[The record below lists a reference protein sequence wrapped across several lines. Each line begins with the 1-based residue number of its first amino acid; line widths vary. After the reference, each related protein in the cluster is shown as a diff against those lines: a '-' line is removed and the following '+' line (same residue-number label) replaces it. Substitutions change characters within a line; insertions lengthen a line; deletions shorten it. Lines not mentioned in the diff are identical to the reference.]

1 MKLEGKIKQ
10 KNRKPKAKARSL
22 AIKEL
27 NNLSKQLV
35 EHLRNYQHR
44 VDKAQDEFMADPD
57 AMRGLILAGTGSG
70 KTELFIVLIKKMIL
84 LAQKAKLKKILI
96 AHPRLALSFD
106 QQKRLKKSFSGHFS
120 VEFTSFSS
128 GKVID
133 TWQGRKNQST
143 INKEELL
150 ELQNSCSADLHIT
163 FSSYDS
169 LHKIADM
176 SYDLIVCD
184 EAHYLC
190 NNKLRQNLYL
200 FRDDVKVLF
209 YTATPIKVAAQEE
222 SMDNIELFGNVIA
235 NVPPSELIPYGYVVS
250 PRVRFMRVRTK
261 NNGNMVDYAT
271 TIGEAYKDQLAQV
284 DKRFNH
290 KMLVAMPNTQ
300 FFDEIMAGLGTI
312 RTIVGDWNVDVYYV
326 SAERCSINGKPETDR
341 ELVLEHFAK
350 NQNKCII
357 IHCDTLAEGID
368 IDGIGGVFLLR
379 NLGLA
384 KTIQTIGRACRP
396 AREDINKDGTIKED
410 RIKTNAI
417 VTLAMVDGEWFSN
430 AKTSDYAEVFKQ
442 GGYADLWDYVDPE
455 FKEEGKKKPD
465 GDDLEDP
472 KIKEI
477 EDAYFSDRVDE
488 LYEQMKKDL
497 EMNDA

>member
-1 MKLEGKIKQ
+1 MSYKIDGGKLIKKSNQTKKVKKEMKFV
-10 KNRKPKAKARSL
+10 AD
-22 AIKEL
+22 
-27 NNLSKQLV
+27 QLV
-35 EHLRNYQHR
+35 SHLRNYQRR
-44 VDKAQDEFMADPD
+44 VDIAQDEFMADPES
-57 AMRGLILAGTGSG
+57 MRGCVFAGTGSG

-106 QQKRLKKSFSGHFS
+106 QQKRLKKSFNGHFS

-143 INKEELL
+143 VDREELL
-150 ELQNSCSADLHIT
+150 ELQTSCSADLHIT

-176 SYDLIVCD
+176 NYDLIVCD

-190 NNKLRQNLYL
+190 NNKLRNNLYL
-200 FRDDVKVLF
+200 FRSDVKVLF

-222 SMDNIELFGNVIA
+222 SMDNINLFGNVIA
-235 NVPPSELIPYGYVVS
+235 EVPPSELIPYGYVVP
-250 PRVRFMRVRTK
+250 PRVRFMNVRTK
-261 NNGNMVDYAT
+261 NNGNAVDYAT
-271 TIGEAYKDQLAQV
+271 TIAEAYKDQLAQV

-312 RTIVGDWNVDVYYV
+312 RKIVGDWNVDVYYV
-326 SAERCSINGKPETDR
+326 SADGCSINGKAEIDR
-341 ELVLEHFAK
+341 EKVLDHFAK
-350 NQNKCII
+350 NPNKCII

-384 KTIQTIGRACRP
+384 KSIQTIGRACRP
-396 AREDINKDGTIKED
+396 AKQDLNEDGGIKED
-410 RIKTNAI
+410 RIKTGAI
-417 VTLAMVDGEWFSN
+417 VTLAMIDGEWFSN
-430 AKTSDYAEVFKQ
+430 TKTSDYAEMFKQ
-442 GGYADLWDYVDPE
+442 GGYGDLWDYVDPE
-455 FKEEGKKKPD
+455 FKEEGKNRQSSNED
-465 GDDLEDP
+465 TDL
-472 KIKEI
+472 KVKEI
-477 EDAYFSDRVDE
+477 EDTWFGNRVDE
-488 LYEQMKKDL
+488 LYNQMKKDL
-497 EMNDA
+497 EMKDA

>member
-1 MKLEGKIKQ
+1 MAYEIVKDSLSKINNEK
-10 KNRKPKAKARSL
+10 KKAK
-22 AIKEL
+22 KEL
-27 NNLSKQLV
+27 DKLTKQLV
-35 EHLRNYQHR
+35 DHLRMYQHR
-44 VDKAQDEFMADPD
+44 VDKAQDDFMSDPE
-57 AMRGLILAGTGSG
+57 AMRGVVLAGTGSG

-106 QQKRLKKSFSGHFS
+106 QQKRLKKAFANYFS

-133 TWQGRKNQST
+133 TWKGRKNQST
-143 INKEELL
+143 TNLK
-150 ELQNSCSADLHIT
+150 ELQELQDSCSADLHIT

-176 SYDLIVCD
+176 HYDLIVCD

-190 NNKLRQNLYL
+190 NNKLRKNLYL

-222 SMDNIELFGNVIA
+222 SMDNIELFGEVIA
-235 NVPPSELIPYGYVVS
+235 NVPPSELIPYGYVVA
-250 PRVRFMRVRTK
+250 PRVRFMNVRTK
-261 NNGNMVDYAT
+261 NNGNTVDYAT

-284 DKRFNH
+284 DKRYNH

-312 RTIVGDWNVDVYYV
+312 RKIVGNWDVDLYYV
-326 SAERCSINGKPETDR
+326 SADGCSINGKAETDR
-341 ELVLEHFAK
+341 EKVLEHFAK
-350 NQNKCII
+350 NENKCII

-396 AREDINKDGTIKED
+396 AKQDINEDGTIKED

-430 AKTSDYAEVFKQ
+430 AKTSDYAEAFKQ
-442 GGYADLWDYVDPE
+442 GGYEDLWDYVDPE
-455 FKEEGKKKPD
+455 FKEEGKKREGNPD
-465 GDDLEDP
+465 TEDS

-477 EDAYFSDRVDE
+477 EDAWFVDRVDE

-497 EMNDA
+497 EEK